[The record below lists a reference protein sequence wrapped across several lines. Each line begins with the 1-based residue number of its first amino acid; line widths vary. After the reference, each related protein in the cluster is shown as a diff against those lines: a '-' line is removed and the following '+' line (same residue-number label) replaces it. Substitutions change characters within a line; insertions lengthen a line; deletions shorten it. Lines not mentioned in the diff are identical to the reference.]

1 MMPRNIKPTYN
12 KIEVV
17 ENLALNPSS
26 HVNPFTASLRAAL
39 TIIFHQAHFL
49 GGRQGED
56 EI

>member
-1 MMPRNIKPTYN
+1 MPRNIKPTYN